1 MISGLKMLSSC
12 KGCSAFVDCLL
23 FGISIYLIHANVS
36 YLFLRRMPICGQDV
50 KFSTNPMKLSA
61 KIILWSRQLLP
72 LRSVW
77 RCGASVAAFLARKLG
92 KLGSLITWRFA
103 TAKFPTGNIE
113 SWNFI
118 TTCIEGVNIHIY
130 WWRKGCKA
138 CHSSTHSGKI
148 SGSRIG
154 SPVHC
159 LVPSI
164 LSFTFCS
171 AKERLAVISQIIRS
185 SFFGWV
191 YCLSRLI
198 ASRLELRASLPRFVN
213 SLYLL
218 CYVSRTFCSA
228 LSRFCWQTTC
238 KTYCYAQYGE
248 RTEKQST
255 GHSFSSTSCYWN
267 YKVLSQVSLVY
278 YRYSLLNNAIRPV

>member
-148 SGSRIG
+148 SGSHIG
-154 SPVHC
+154 FGSQYPIIHVLLGQGTPGC
-159 LVPSI
+159 YLTNYQIIIFRVGI
-164 LSFTFCS
+164 LSFTFD
-171 AKERLAVISQIIRS
+171 RLPFGTT
-185 SFFGWV
+185 SFFTPF
-191 YCLSRLI
+191 R
-198 ASRLELRASLPRFVN
+198 
-213 SLYLL
+213 
-218 CYVSRTFCSA
+218 
-228 LSRFCWQTTC
+228 
-238 KTYCYAQYGE
+238 
-248 RTEKQST
+248 
-255 GHSFSSTSCYWN
+255 
-267 YKVLSQVSLVY
+267 
-278 YRYSLLNNAIRPV
+278 